1 MRHRRTAEQH
11 NGGEKK
17 AISTARNIREEGRQR
32 GREREKEGGMEKQR
46 MAKATQTHLRAEKKR
61 GEMRAGTSAREIREE
76 GVRENGEK
84 KKEGEKE
91 GEGENRRAEKG
102 ERR

>member
-1 MRHRRTAEQH
+1 M
-11 NGGEKK
+11 
-17 AISTARNIREEGRQR
+17 AR
-32 GREREKEGGMEKQR
+32 
-46 MAKATQTHLRAEKKR
+46 ATKTHLRAEKKR

>member
-1 MRHRRTAEQH
+1 
-11 NGGEKK
+11 
-17 AISTARNIREEGRQR
+17 
-32 GREREKEGGMEKQR
+32 MEKQR